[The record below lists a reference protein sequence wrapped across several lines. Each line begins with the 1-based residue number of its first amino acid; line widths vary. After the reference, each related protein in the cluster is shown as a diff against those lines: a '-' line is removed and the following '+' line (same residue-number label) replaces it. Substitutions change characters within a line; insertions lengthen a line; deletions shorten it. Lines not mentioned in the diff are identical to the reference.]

1 MLMIKT
7 YRLNKTKFTMPI
19 RKCHSLCSKCPPLAD
34 TQQRRHLRHS
44 SMVSSITRCGIADHA
59 STNWC
64 FSLHCCVSAEG
75 GHFEHKLGHLRR
87 HCEFEWFCSA
97 CTFLSLT
104 LWLLLTE
111 QIHKYM
117 HNWMA
122 LLFSCGKVTTL
133 NRCGEQH
140 NINMLQIFSGTFL
153 PNIVQFGQ
161 HLAKLFSK

>member
-1 MLMIKT
+1 MLSSLQFYHCFETT
-7 YRLNKTKFTMPI
+7 YFRAELVQLI
-19 RKCHSLCSKCPPLAD
+19 VSQSDSKLEQQRYRD
-34 TQQRRHLRHS
+34 TQQRRRLRHS
-44 SMVSSITRCGIADHA
+44 SMVSSIARCGIADHA

-75 GHFEHKLGHLRR
+75 GHFKHKLGHLRR
-87 HCEFEWFCSA
+87 HCEFEWFCPA

-111 QIHKYM
+111 QIHKYTCIIEW
-117 HNWMA
+117 H
-122 LLFSCGKVTTL
+122 F
-133 NRCGEQH
+133 RCGEQH
-140 NINMLQIFSGTFL
+140 NMKMLQIFSATFL